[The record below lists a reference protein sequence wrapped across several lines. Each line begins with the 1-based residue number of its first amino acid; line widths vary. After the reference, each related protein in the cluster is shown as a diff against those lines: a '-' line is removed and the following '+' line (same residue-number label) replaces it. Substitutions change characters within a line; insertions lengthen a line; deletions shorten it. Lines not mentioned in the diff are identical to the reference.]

1 MTNNSA
7 WNAYLQ
13 PNGVL
18 KNLLEIEDV
27 DKLAKVEYRTTMA
40 RQDYLEQQHFS
51 LPNGYQ
57 IRGESID
64 DVLQIHGF
72 LFDGLYSWAGKYRN
86 VDMMKGQTSFLEA
99 QFIGVAQGELNRELA
114 ELATVRRGDKAR
126 LAHWLG
132 QVISDFNYM
141 HPFREGNG
149 RTQRVWALALAYE
162 KGFKFNLV
170 PDQAMYDAYLQA
182 SIEDDAGMMQ
192 HVFEVYLEPLD

>member
-1 MTNNSA
+1 MDNSA
-7 WNAYLQ
+7 WQDYLQ
-13 PNGVL
+13 PNGTL
-18 KNLLEIEDV
+18 KNLLGLTDEEE
-27 DKLAKVEYRTTMA
+27 LAATEYLMTTD
-40 RQDYLEQQHFS
+40 RQRVIAKRHFL

-192 HVFEVYLEPLD
+192 HVFEVYLEQLD

>member
-1 MTNNSA
+1 MDNSA
-7 WNAYLQ
+7 WQDYLQ
-13 PNGVL
+13 PNGTL
-18 KNLLEIEDV
+18 KNLLGLTDEEE
-27 DKLAKVEYRTTMA
+27 LAATEYLMTTD
-40 RQDYLEQQHFS
+40 RQRVIAKRHFV

>member
-1 MTNNSA
+1 MDNSA
-7 WNAYLQ
+7 WQAYLQ
-13 PNGVL
+13 PNGTL
-18 KNLLEIEDV
+18 KNLLGLTDEEE
-27 DKLAKVEYRTTMA
+27 LAATEYLMTTD
-40 RQDYLEQQHFS
+40 RQRVIAKRHFV

-72 LFDGLYSWAGKYRN
+72 LFDGLYAWAGKYRN

-132 QVISDFNYM
+132 QLISDFNYM

-192 HVFEVYLEPLD
+192 HVFEVYLEQLD

>member
-1 MTNNSA
+1 MDNSA
-7 WNAYLQ
+7 WQDYLQ
-13 PNGVL
+13 PNGTL
-18 KNLLEIEDV
+18 KNLLGLTDEEE
-27 DKLAKVEYRTTMA
+27 LAATEYLMTTD
-40 RQDYLEQQHFS
+40 RQRVIAKRHFV

-64 DVLQIHGF
+64 DVLQIHVF

>member
-1 MTNNSA
+1 MDNSA
-7 WNAYLQ
+7 WQDYLQ
-13 PNGVL
+13 PNGTL
-18 KNLLEIEDV
+18 KNLLGLTDEEE
-27 DKLAKVEYRTTMA
+27 LAATEYLMTTD
-40 RQDYLEQQHFS
+40 RQRVIAKRHFV

-132 QVISDFNYM
+132 QLISDFNYM